1 MSDKREAMLEIGA
14 VDNTKPAFDSMK
26 GNAADANRSVSTSAK
41 EAAKAIDGI
50 GKASEQSGNTVAK
63 ATGGIA
69 SSIKRQVSELQR
81 LRVEQEAGARGTA
94 AYFEA
99 LARARGA
106 NLDVLRPYIDQ
117 LKQAEAATKAA
128 TGSLDRMGISAKQTA
143 AAMRQVPAQF
153 TDIITS
159 LQGGQNPLTV
169 LLQQGGQLKD
179 VFGGAGAAARA
190 LGGYIVGLITPLTL
204 TAAAAAGIGV
214 AFTLGRQEVAE
225 YAKALA
231 ISGNAAGATAGQ
243 LQGMAQRLALVAG
256 TQGAAAEAIQAVAR
270 TGVVAASNIESV
282 AGALSLLTKA
292 TGQASSETVK
302 LFEQIANTPAE
313 SLAKLSQQYGGVNA
327 KIYEQVRALEEAG
340 DKTKAADLA
349 QKAFADTI
357 RDRATDVL
365 NNLGAFERGWNAVAR
380 AAKGAVDAVKDI
392 GRPVTPQ
399 QQYESLRSQI
409 EERENRLARGGSVT
423 GTFSVPLNPAAQARL
438 RAEISALEAQAA
450 VIGGVAAAKAFEA
463 EETRKKTLA
472 DREAVT
478 AIDRVTKAN
487 EQALSKQGQL
497 NKALK
502 EYRDEVAKLPKD
514 SPLRDPATIAATEA
528 GIRKRFAES
537 PVTIKADPFASEVAK
552 SYAAALND
560 LGKIAADVAGKTDNL
575 SKTQQRLQQEMA
587 SPVFAAYSRQMQEQI
602 IFAASLAQ
610 AEEDRAEAIKKANDI
625 ANQRAQIRN
634 NLRDSEDAA
643 IRAILEG
650 ETASARAAEAATIQA
665 QLEAQAY
672 GLTRSAVLQLRLA
685 EKERNLSALTEGS
698 EIYDLRMREIEA
710 LKSQIEAVQG
720 VEVREAGERMSKDIA
735 DQGKRAS
742 EQIEQSLTDA
752 LMTGGKNGAD
762 YIESLFRT
770 LVLRPIVSPFAQ
782 AASSAIG
789 TLPMGSTAGT
799 GLLGSAGSA
808 IGFGNFTSGVA
819 TGFASGMT
827 SFGGGIVNG
836 LSTIGAG
843 SAAQGIGMI
852 LGDPVTLA
860 IAALVLA
867 ASQGGETRQGAG
879 YQVNNGVALLGGGPS
894 GGAIN
899 RELETRLV
907 QSTYDTINATLKAL
921 GSTVSVSAFQ
931 AGLESSEKGRGATFA
946 GGTLSSGASFGQTY
960 DPALYTQSL
969 TPEQAA
975 TQFGDKLARVQ
986 LEALKAAADT
996 LPDYVRRQLDQIDIS
1011 ALSAT
1016 DAQQAIASIVSLP
1029 TALLQ
1034 QAGLVREQLIGT
1046 FAQGL
1051 LTGNAAEAGKTVAD
1065 QVVAGIEAAMANY
1078 ASTQIFDIVNQGI
1091 IAPVIDSLIAG
1102 QTIAQAISQA
1112 SIDKTVER
1120 LKDTTA
1126 ALSAILNDPGLQAGL
1141 EELRSLIAGGLGG
1154 AGDALNFTANF
1165 QPPAAIE
1172 SIASQA
1178 SNAVDNEAKRIAD
1191 SIKNLT
1197 REGQQ
1202 LQAQL
1207 LELQGNSAAAKDA
1220 LRTLA
1225 IEGFTELEIAAY
1237 DANEALRAQIKEYEI
1252 IAQQRQALLGLISN
1266 SYSAA
1271 DQFLSAAES
1280 RAFKLEVL
1288 ANKIVEAGGQGSV
1301 PDYIKAFSTLGD
1313 AGIKS
1318 FVQSF
1323 LLLPDA
1329 SLQAKQAILD
1339 IGTSLLDISATREA
1353 TARATADRA
1362 IAAER
1367 KLIDARA
1374 TAARETIAQA
1384 EAITESA
1391 RNAARDLLGQ
1401 GSTASFTAKQAAA
1414 FLDSSLQAIK
1424 ISGYLPDPAKLS
1436 DAITQS
1442 VRGLEDTFF
1451 ATQAD
1456 ADFARVSLAGKLNQI
1471 GDAGNSQLTIAKAQL
1486 KAAEDSAS
1494 HLDMLVDQ
1502 MSGLNT
1508 ALVGL
1513 PDAIR
1518 DLADAMLQRGT
1529 LGDVAK
1535 APELA
1540 KYIQPIQGPSLP
1552 PAIST
1557 AGPTFPYPVPIAGP
1571 DLPPPISTAG
1581 PTFPAEIGELRFEV
1595 AGLNRAMA
1603 QMVALQAENN
1613 GHAARTVI
1621 NTDPNNI
1628 QLIED
1633 VNA

>member
-1 MSDKREAMLEIGA
+1 MTDKRNAMLEINA

-128 TGSLDRMGISAKQTA
+128 TGSLDRMGMSAKQTA

-698 EIYDLRMREIEA
+698 EIYALRMREIEA

-789 TLPMGSTAGT
+789 TLPMGGTAGT

-996 LPDYVRRQLDQIDIS
+996 LPDYVQR
-1011 ALSAT
+1011 ALSSLDIPAL
-1016 DAQQAIASIVSLP
+1016 DSQAASQALASIKALP
-1029 TALLQ
+1029 DTLAALGGITAESINATFLK
-1034 QAGLVREQLIGT
+1034 GLESGD
-1046 FAQGL
+1046 FAA
-1051 LTGNAAEAGKTVAD
+1051 TGDAVG
-1065 QVVAGIEAAMANY
+1065 
-1078 ASTQIFDIVNQGI
+1078 TQIVGSIEQSMRNYGASQIYDTVNK
-1091 IAPVIDSLIAG
+1091 SLIAPFIEAIITG
-1102 QTIAQAISQA
+1102 QNVLDVVNQD
-1112 SIDKTVER
+1112 SIDAAVDKALETAKGVGAILSDPRIKEA
-1120 LKDTTA
+1120 LDKISADITA
-1126 ALSAILNDPGLQAGL
+1126 AAL
-1141 EELRSLIAGGLGG
+1141 EM
-1154 AGDALNFTANF
+1154 
-1165 QPPAAIE
+1165 
-1172 SIASQA
+1172 
-1178 SNAVDNEAKRIAD
+1178 
-1191 SIKNLT
+1191 
-1197 REGQQ
+1197 
-1202 LQAQL
+1202 
-1207 LELQGNSAAAKDA
+1207 
-1220 LRTLA
+1220 
-1225 IEGFTELEIAAY
+1225 
-1237 DANEALRAQIKEYEI
+1237 
-1252 IAQQRQALLGLISN
+1252 
-1266 SYSAA
+1266 
-1271 DQFLSAAES
+1271 
-1280 RAFKLEVL
+1280 KL
-1288 ANKIVEAGGQGSV
+1288 
-1301 PDYIKAFSTLGD
+1301 
-1313 AGIKS
+1313 
-1318 FVQSF
+1318 
-1323 LLLPDA
+1323 
-1329 SLQAKQAILD
+1329 
-1339 IGTSLLDISATREA
+1339 
-1353 TARATADRA
+1353 
-1362 IAAER
+1362 
-1367 KLIDARA
+1367 
-1374 TAARETIAQA
+1374 
-1384 EAITESA
+1384 
-1391 RNAARDLLGQ
+1391 
-1401 GSTASFTAKQAAA
+1401 
-1414 FLDSSLQAIK
+1414 
-1424 ISGYLPDPAKLS
+1424 
-1436 DAITQS
+1436 
-1442 VRGLEDTFF
+1442 
-1451 ATQAD
+1451 
-1456 ADFARVSLAGKLNQI
+1456 
-1471 GDAGNSQLTIAKAQL
+1471 
-1486 KAAEDSAS
+1486 
-1494 HLDMLVDQ
+1494 
-1502 MSGLNT
+1502 
-1508 ALVGL
+1508 
-1513 PDAIR
+1513 
-1518 DLADAMLQRGT
+1518 
-1529 LGDVAK
+1529 
-1535 APELA
+1535 
-1540 KYIQPIQGPSLP
+1540 
-1552 PAIST
+1552 
-1557 AGPTFPYPVPIAGP
+1557 
-1571 DLPPPISTAG
+1571 
-1581 PTFPAEIGELRFEV
+1581 
-1595 AGLNRAMA
+1595 
-1603 QMVALQAENN
+1603 
-1613 GHAARTVI
+1613 
-1621 NTDPNNI
+1621 
-1628 QLIED
+1628 LIEQMREQIQ
-1633 VNA
+1633 NLE

>member
-1 MSDKREAMLEIGA
+1 MSDKRNAMLEIGA

-26 GNAADANRSVSTSAK
+26 ANAADANRSVSTSAK
-41 EAAKAIDGI
+41 EASKAIDGI

-69 SSIKRQVSELQR
+69 SSIKRQVAELQR

-106 NLDVLRPYIDQ
+106 NLDVLRPYIEQ
-117 LKQAEAATKAA
+117 LKQSEAAAKAA
-128 TGSLDRMGISAKQTA
+128 AGSLDKMGVSARQTA
-143 AAMRQVPAQF
+143 AAMRGVPAQF
-153 TDIITS
+153 TDIITA
-159 LQGGQNPLTV
+159 LQGGQNPMTV

-179 VFGGAGAAARA
+179 MFGGVGAAARA
-190 LGGYIVGLITPLTL
+190 LGGYIVGLISPLTL
-204 TAAAAAGIGV
+204 TAAAAAGIGA
-214 AFTLGRQEVAE
+214 AFALGRNEVAE

-256 TQGAAAEAIQAVAR
+256 TQGAAADAVQAVAR
-270 TGVVAASNIESV
+270 TGVVAAANIESV
-282 AGALSLLTKA
+282 AGALSLLSKA

-302 LFEQIANTPAE
+302 LFEQIAASPAE

-357 RDRATDVL
+357 RDRSVDVL
-365 NNLGAFERGWNAVAR
+365 NNLGLFERGWNAVAGAVKR
-380 AAKGAVDAVKDI
+380 AVDAGKDI
-392 GRPVTPQ
+392 GRTLTPQ
-399 QQYESLRSQI
+399 QQYEALQAQI
-409 EERENRLARGGSVT
+409 QERENRLARGGSVT
-423 GTFSVPLNPAAQARL
+423 GTFSVPLNPAAQTRL
-438 RAEISALEAQAA
+438 KAEISELQAQAA
-450 VIGGVAAAKAFEA
+450 AIGGVAAAKAFEA
-463 EETRKKTLA
+463 EETRKKTVA

-487 EQALSKQGQL
+487 EQALSKQAQL

-514 SPLRDPATIAATEA
+514 SPLRDPSTIAATEA

-537 PVTIKADPFASEVAK
+537 PVTIKADPFASEVVKA
-552 SYAAALND
+552 YAAALND
-560 LGKIAADVAGKTDNL
+560 FGKIAADVAGKTDNL

-610 AEEDRAEAIKKANDI
+610 AEEDRAAAIKKANDL

-643 IRAILEG
+643 VRAILES
-650 ETASARAAEAATIQA
+650 ETAAARAAEAAAIESERQA
-665 QLEAQAY
+665 AAY

-685 EKERNLSALTEGS
+685 EKERNLEALSEGS
-698 EIYDLRMREIEA
+698 EIYDLRLREIEA
-710 LKSQIEAVQG
+710 IKRQIDAVKG
-720 VEVREAGERMSKDIA
+720 VEVREASDRLEKEIA
-735 DQGKRAS
+735 DGGKRAA

-752 LMTGGKNGAD
+752 LMNGGKSGAD
-762 YIESLFRT
+762 YIEGLFRT
-770 LVLRPIVSPFAQ
+770 LILRPMLQPFAQ
-782 AASSAIG
+782 AGASAIG
-789 TLPMGSTAGT
+789 TLPTGVGSMGS

-808 IGFGNFTSGVA
+808 IGFGNFASGVS

-827 SFGGGIVNG
+827 SLGGGIVNG
-836 LSTIGAG
+836 ISTIGAG

-852 LGDPVTLA
+852 LGDPVTIA

-907 QSTYDTINATLKAL
+907 QGTFDSINATLKAF
-921 GSTVSVSAFQ
+921 GSSVSVAAFQ

-946 GGTLSSGASFGQTY
+946 GGRLSTGANFGQTY

-996 LPDYVRRQLDQIDIS
+996 LPDYVRRQLDKLDIS

-1016 DAQQAIASIVSLP
+1016 DAQAAIASLVALP
-1029 TALLQ
+1029 TVLLQ

-1046 FAQGL
+1046 FSQGL
-1051 LTGNAAEAGKTVAD
+1051 LAGNAQAAGKTVAD
-1065 QVVAGIEAAMANY
+1065 QVVAGIEGAMATY

-1091 IAPVIDSLIAG
+1091 IAPVIDSLISG

-1112 SIDKTVER
+1112 SIDKTLER
-1120 LKDTTA
+1120 LRETTA
-1126 ALSAILNDPGLQAGL
+1126 ALSVIFNDPGLKTGL
-1141 EELRSLIAGGLGG
+1141 EELRSLISTGLGG
-1154 AGDALNFTANF
+1154 AGDALNFKSSF
-1165 QPPAAIE
+1165 QLAAAVDPVAAQAV
-1172 SIASQA
+1172 SIA
-1178 SNAVDNEAKRIAD
+1178 DNEAKRLAD
-1191 SIKNLT
+1191 SLKAIA
-1197 REGQQ
+1197 REGAQ

-1207 LELQGNSAAAKDA
+1207 MELQGNSAGAKAA
-1220 LRTLA
+1220 LRALA

-1237 DANEALRAQIKEYEI
+1237 DANEALRAQIKEYDR
-1252 IAQQRQALLGLISN
+1252 IAQQRQALVGLISN
-1266 SYSAA
+1266 AYGAA
-1271 DQFLSAAES
+1271 DQFLTAAES

-1288 ANKIVEAGGQGSV
+1288 ANKLQLAGGAASV
-1301 PDYIKAFSTLGD
+1301 PEYVRAFAGISD
-1313 AGIKS
+1313 EGIKS

-1329 SLQAKQAILD
+1329 AIEAKQAILEL
-1339 IGTSLLDISATREA
+1339 GSSLLDISAQNEA
-1353 TARATADRA
+1353 AARSVFDRS
-1362 IAAER
+1362 ISAER
-1367 KLIDARA
+1367 KLIEARA

-1384 EAITESA
+1384 EAITQSA

-1401 GSTASFTAKQAAA
+1401 GTTASFATQQATA
-1414 FLDSSLQAIK
+1414 FLDSTIQAIK
-1424 ISGYLPDPAKLS
+1424 TSGYLPDPAKLG
-1436 DAITQS
+1436 DAISQS
-1442 VRGLEDTFF
+1442 VRGLEDQFF

-1456 ADFARVSLAGKLNQI
+1456 ADFARVALAGKLNQI

-1494 HLDMLVDQ
+1494 HLDALVDQ

-1513 PDAIR
+1513 PEAIR
-1518 DLADAMLQRGT
+1518 GLADAMLQRGT
-1529 LGDVAK
+1529 LGDIAK
-1535 APELA
+1535 APALA
-1540 KYIQPIQGPSLP
+1540 QYIQPIQGPSLTP
-1552 PAIST
+1552 IST
-1557 AGPTFPYPVPIAGP
+1557 PGPAFPYPLPVAGP
-1571 DLPPPISTAG
+1571 DLPPPISTQG
-1581 PTFPAEIGELRFEV
+1581 PTFPEMASMQADMSDLRQT
-1595 AGLNRAMA
+1595 MK
-1603 QMVALQAENN
+1603 QMLEKQDRGNVY
-1613 GHAARTVI
+1613 AAITAR
-1621 NTDPNNI
+1621 NSDPNNV
-1628 QLIED
+1628 QLTENVD
-1633 VNA
+1633 AT